1 VSDRVGAECDP
12 APVATTPTGL
22 CGSCAH
28 QRIVRSGRG
37 STFSMCE
44 RGLTDPAWAKY
55 PPLPV
60 LRCPGHEPRERADR
74 PAGG

>member
-1 VSDRVGAECDP
+1 MAAS
-12 APVATTPTGL
+12 TPTGL
-22 CGSCAH
+22 CGTCAH

-44 RGLTDPAWAKY
+44 RGLSDPAWLKY

-60 LRCPGHEPRERADR
+60 LRCRGHEPRPAPG
-74 PAGG
+74 PAGDEPLG